1 MVVVG
6 DVENEK
12 VRVYIL
18 ALKYW
23 FQGDDWKFAKEYAES
38 LVVKGWK

>member
-1 MVVVG
+1 M
-6 DVENEK
+6 K
-12 VRVYIL
+12 KIRVYAL
-18 ALKYW
+18 AVKYW